1 MEVEWVMGQSAE
13 AKVRRDLSLVSKAH
27 TQSQRMGHIVTSF
40 LGRQRQ
46 EGPSA
51 LLPAIL
57 A

>member
-1 MEVEWVMGQSAE
+1 MEVGWVMGQSAE
-13 AKVRRDLSLVSKAH
+13 AKVRRDLSLLSKTH
-27 TQSQRMGHIVTSF
+27 TQSQRMGHIVTLV